1 MYDGVI
7 FDNDGVLVP
16 VCEFDVFREAAHR
29 TFDSFGVDPSDEQ
42 VRDVATVAQPH
53 RVREI
58 CATHGLDP
66 EGFWARRDRNNH
78 LAQRRE
84 VAAGRKVPY
93 DDTHVALSLDVPT
106 GIVSSNQHETIEFL
120 VDRFDW
126 EFGTYYG
133 REHSLTGVERKKPN
147 THYVDRAMA
156 DLDVS
161 NPLFVGD
168 SASDVQVAENAG
180 FDSVFLRRAH
190 RTDYELPVEPTYEL
204 DSLAALPSL
213 LD

>member
-16 VCEFDVFREAAHR
+16 VCGFDVFREAAHR
-29 TFDSFGVDPSDEQ
+29 TFGSFGVDPADEE
-42 VRDVATVAQPH
+42 VRDVATVADPA

-58 CATHGLDP
+58 CASHGIDP
-66 EGFWARRDRNNH
+66 DGFWARRDRNNH

-84 VAAGRKVPY
+84 VAAGRKTPY

-120 VDRFDW
+120 VDRFGW

-133 REHSLTGVERKKPN
+133 REHSLAGVERKKPN

-156 DLDVS
+156 DLGVS

-168 SASDVQVAENAG
+168 SESDVQVAENAG
-180 FDSVFLRRAH
+180 LDSLFLRRDH
-190 RTDYELPVEPTYEL
+190 RVDYDLSVEPTYER
-204 DSLAALPSL
+204 DSLRSLPSL
-213 LD
+213 LE

>member
-29 TFDSFGVDPSDEQ
+29 TFDSFGVDPADEE
-42 VRDVATVAQPH
+42 VRDVATVAQPD

-126 EFGTYYG
+126 SFGTYYG
-133 REHSLTGVERKKPN
+133 REHSLAGVERKKPN
-147 THYVDRAMA
+147 THYVDRAVA
-156 DLDVS
+156 DLGVS

-180 FDSVFLRRAH
+180 LDSVFLRRTH
-190 RTDYELPVEPTYEL
+190 RAEYDLPVEPTYEL
-204 DSLAALPSL
+204 DSLAGLPSL

>member
-16 VCEFDVFREAAHR
+16 VCEFSVFREAAHR
-29 TFDSFGVDPSDEQ
+29 TFASFGVDPADEE
-42 VRDVATVAQPH
+42 VWDVATVADPD

-58 CATHGLDP
+58 CARHGIDP
-66 EGFWARRDRNNH
+66 HGFWARRDRNNH

-93 DDTHVALSLDVPT
+93 HDTEVALSLDVPT

-126 EFGTYYG
+126 AFETYYG
-133 REHSLTGVERKKPN
+133 REHSLAGVERKKPN

-156 DLDVS
+156 DLGVS
-161 NPLFVGD
+161 DPLFVGD
-168 SASDVQVAENAG
+168 SESDVQVAENAG
-180 FDSVFLRRAH
+180 LDSVFLRRDH
-190 RTDYELPVEPTYEL
+190 RVDYDLSVEPTYEL
-204 DSLAALPSL
+204 ETLADLPAL

>member
-16 VCEFDVFREAAHR
+16 ACAFSVFREAAHR
-29 TFDSFGVDPSDEQ
+29 TFDSFGVDPAAEE
-42 VRDVATVAQPH
+42 VRDVAAVADPD

-66 EGFWARRDRNNH
+66 DTFWARRDRNNH

-93 DDTHVALSLDVPT
+93 EDTGVALSLDVPT

-120 VDRFDW
+120 VDRFGW

-133 REHSLTGVERKKPN
+133 REHTLAGVERKKPN
-147 THYVDRAMA
+147 THYVDRAMD
-156 DLDVS
+156 DLAVS

-168 SASDVQVAENAG
+168 SESDVRVAENAG
-180 FDSVFLRRAH
+180 LDSVFLRREH
-190 RTDYELPVEPTYEL
+190 RAGYDLSVDPTYEL
-204 DSLAALPSL
+204 GALADLPSL
-213 LD
+213 L